1 MTINEIKSIA
11 KETFGNRK
19 QSLIECEQYNISIVG
34 GPGLY
39 GDFEKT
45 FEIAVMTKDG
55 SFITK
60 NFVDGLSDDVLGYYS
75 IEETEN
81 FVNRLIFSN

>member
-1 MTINEIKSIA
+1 MTISEIKSIA
-11 KETFGNRK
+11 KETFGGRK
-19 QSLIECEQYNISIVG
+19 QSLIECEEYKISIVG

-60 NFVDGLSDDVLGYYS
+60 NFVDGLADDVIGYYS

>member
-1 MTINEIKSIA
+1 MTISEIKSIA
-11 KETFGNRK
+11 KETFGGRK
-19 QSLIECEQYNISIVG
+19 QSLIECEEYKISIVG

-60 NFVDGLSDDVLGYYS
+60 NFVEGLTDDVIRYYS